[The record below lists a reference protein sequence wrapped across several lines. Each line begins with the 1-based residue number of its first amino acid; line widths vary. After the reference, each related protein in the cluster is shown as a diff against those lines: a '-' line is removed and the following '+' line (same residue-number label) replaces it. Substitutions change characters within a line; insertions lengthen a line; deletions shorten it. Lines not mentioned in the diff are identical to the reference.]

1 MPSFKTYYTP
11 APMRAKNFLMALTMS
26 DRSDGKTFSIKE
38 ETIADWREN
47 KWIGVYVRRWK
58 TEIPETL
65 YTTFYN
71 EVQEKYPEKYGDLK
85 FRYNKNGVKVWDA
98 EAEEW
103 SQILYFVPLTMA
115 AKLKSTL
122 DVNPIHK
129 VFFDEYIPLD
139 GRYIKDEMT
148 VLLEFWKSIDRD
160 RDQTLIHC
168 YGNKMDLFNPFFD
181 YFGIPV
187 FDQEKKKI
195 RSYKGG
201 TVGVEIYYNAEHRA
215 ARKEQRSAQLFAGT
229 EYDAYAQGGT
239 LTTYDLRQGKV
250 DPAAMHYLFS
260 FKTVTGAGAVWE
272 NDEGTW
278 IVSQSNIRLE
288 GSLIVDKMCTL
299 PPGDRRKIYSIRL
312 PAFARL
318 IRQNVHINNIAYES
332 PAAFHAIEPLLKRA
346 CAL

>member
-1 MPSFKTYYTP
+1 MASFKTYYTP

-71 EVQEKYPEKYGDLK
+71 DVQEKYPEKYGDLK

-160 RDQTLIHC
+160 RD
-168 YGNKMDLFNPFFD
+168 
-181 YFGIPV
+181 
-187 FDQEKKKI
+187 
-195 RSYKGG
+195 
-201 TVGVEIYYNAEHRA
+201 
-215 ARKEQRSAQLFAGT
+215 
-229 EYDAYAQGGT
+229 
-239 LTTYDLRQGKV
+239 
-250 DPAAMHYLFS
+250 
-260 FKTVTGAGAVWE
+260 
-272 NDEGTW
+272 
-278 IVSQSNIRLE
+278 
-288 GSLIVDKMCTL
+288 
-299 PPGDRRKIYSIRL
+299 
-312 PAFARL
+312 
-318 IRQNVHINNIAYES
+318 
-332 PAAFHAIEPLLKRA
+332 
-346 CAL
+346 